1 MQCSKDRGRH
11 PSLDHLVGR
20 SEESRWYGKAKRPCS
35 LEIDGELQLGRKFD
49 RKISWLYPLQDF
61 VHEIGG
67 AAGIRNQTR
76 AITDEFTS
84 AYLLALACDRR
95 QACGK
100 RQFRNP
106 RSGTD
111 QNGVARHDHSLTS

>member
-1 MQCSKDRGRH
+1 MATRSALAVLRLMA
-11 PSLDHLVGR
+11 SSSLVGD
-20 SEESRWYGKAKRPCS
+20 ST
-35 LEIDGELQLGRKFD
+35 
-49 RKISWLYPLQDF
+49 RKISWFYSLQNF

-67 AAGIRNQTR
+67 SAGIRNQTR
-76 AITDEFTS
+76 PITDEFTS

-106 RSGTD
+106 RSCTE
-111 QNGVARHDHSLTS
+111 QNGVARHNHSLNSGARKRLEG